1 MRRGL
6 KIRMLDSQQNGSR
19 RRGDF
24 GQTRADKK
32 LRQIVFGIAA
42 EMRET
47 TRTAERIGETRGGV
61 D

>member
-24 GQTRADKK
+24 GQTRADEK
-32 LRQIVFGIAA
+32 LRTLVFGIAT
-42 EMRET
+42 EMHKT